1 MSAIIIIA
9 GEFGV
14 VYWAKLDRVEVAVK
28 SLKQCESE
36 KEKRNFER
44 EMTIS
49 ADPQMKHLNIV
60 RVYGLVREGINV
72 TAHSMQITIKS
83 VLGPIVLHCLLNTS
97 QSYILSTILYMS

>member
-1 MSAIIIIA
+1 MHAVIIIA

-14 VYWAKLDRVEVAVK
+14 VYWAKLDGVEVAVK

-44 EMTIS
+44 EMAIS

-60 RVYGLVREGINV
+60 RVYGLVREGKCNDTQV
-72 TAHSMQITIKS
+72 
-83 VLGPIVLHCLLNTS
+83 PIHANHN
-97 QSYILSTILYMS
+97 